1 MEAFA
6 GEYSKAMKYTRTFT
20 GITKKADSKVTM
32 EAIYMQETRNWKRN
46 GNKFLEL
53 RRRQLNFRQI
63 KIIYSIHV

>member
-6 GEYSKAMKYTRTFT
+6 GEYSKSMKYTRTFT
-20 GITKKADSKVTM
+20 GITKKADSQVTM

-63 KIIYSIHV
+63 KIICSIHV

>member
-6 GEYSKAMKYTRTFT
+6 GEYSKSMKYTRTFT
-20 GITKKADSKVTM
+20 GITKKADSQVTM

-63 KIIYSIHV
+63 KII

>member
-6 GEYSKAMKYTRTFT
+6 GEYSKSMKYTRTFT
-20 GITKKADSKVTM
+20 GITKKADSQVTM